1 MIPLRTCG
9 DYRVPPPL
17 CTRAAGAAGT
27 RSSLRLL
34 LKVAAILKIPGACVA
49 GADNLCLFRS
59 RYRARQADH
68 EIAMAG
74 IAVTRDRAIS
84 GQFGLTPRR
93 LRVPKRL
100 ESRPEVTILSQGG
113 FRLCGG
119 AEARIPCLNRRKHW
133 RCGKTAAMTPESY
146 CEPFG
151 RSYLCP
157 ESKSKTP
164 NCRLGRLRVAP
175 PAFDDP
181 EFNDHEFHRSASSD
195 PSVP

>member
-93 LRVPKRL
+93 LRVQNAWNRGPRL
-100 ESRPEVTILSQGG
+100 QFCHRPDFG
-113 FRLCGG
+113 FAAAQQRVYRTAFAENSGG
-119 AEARIPCLNRRKHW
+119 AAK
-133 RCGKTAAMTPESY
+133 
-146 CEPFG
+146 
-151 RSYLCP
+151 
-157 ESKSKTP
+157 
-164 NCRLGRLRVAP
+164 
-175 PAFDDP
+175 
-181 EFNDHEFHRSASSD
+181 
-195 PSVP
+195 